1 MKQEQNPCRVTIG
14 EKTLQ
19 VPAGTLFAE
28 LAREE
33 QKNMRNRILLV
44 SVNGE
49 LRELASP
56 VTEDCSVRM
65 ITAAEKPGYQTLERS
80 TVFLMLKAFDDILG
94 LWKTDHVIVDFSAGT
109 GLFCRLSG
117 STQVTREL
125 LDSVEKRM
133 RELSDA
139 AVPIVKQTVRTEDAI
154 RFFRENG
161 MRGKEHLFRFRRSS
175 RVNVY
180 SLDGY
185 MDYFYGYMVPDT
197 SYVTMFA
204 LELFE
209 TGFLLRIPP
218 MWHPEGVVQ
227 SSFSGKVFRALYN
240 TTIRA
245 EKLGLGDVAGL
256 NEYVAA
262 GQTQNLILSQEAIM
276 EKRIGDIAQQIQD
289 RKGVRFVMIAGP
301 SSSGKTT
308 FSNRLCTQL
317 RALGMNPHPIEV
329 DNYFRAREQTPR
341 DENGEY
347 DFECLGAMDTE
358 LFNSD
363 MKKLMEGQRIELPTY
378 NFLTGNR
385 EYRGNSLLFGE
396 NDILVLE
403 GIHCLN
409 EAFSFAL
416 PAESKMKIYISCLT
430 QMNIDE
436 HNRIPTTDA
445 RLLRRITRDARV
457 RGNSARATLQRWP
470 SVGRGEL
477 KYIFPYQEDADIVF
491 NSSVIYETAV
501 LKPYAEALLFGVP
514 KDCPEFAEAKR
525 LLKFLDYFL
534 TIPNDNVPETSILRE
549 FIGGGVYKV

>member
-1 MKQEQNPCRVTIG
+1 
-14 EKTLQ
+14 
-19 VPAGTLFAE
+19 
-28 LAREE
+28 
-33 QKNMRNRILLV
+33 
-44 SVNGE
+44 
-49 LRELASP
+49 
-56 VTEDCSVRM
+56 
-65 ITAAEKPGYQTLERS
+65 
-80 TVFLMLKAFDDILG
+80 
-94 LWKTDHVIVDFSAGT
+94 
-109 GLFCRLSG
+109 
-117 STQVTREL
+117 
-125 LDSVEKRM
+125 
-133 RELSDA
+133 
-139 AVPIVKQTVRTEDAI
+139 
-154 RFFRENG
+154 
-161 MRGKEHLFRFRRSS
+161 
-175 RVNVY
+175 
-180 SLDGY
+180 
-185 MDYFYGYMVPDT
+185 
-197 SYVTMFA
+197 
-204 LELFE
+204 
-209 TGFLLRIPP
+209 
-218 MWHPEGVVQ
+218 
-227 SSFSGKVFRALYN
+227 
-240 TTIRA
+240 
-245 EKLGLGDVAGL
+245 
-256 NEYVAA
+256 
-262 GQTQNLILSQEAIM
+262 M
-276 EKRIGDIAQQIQD
+276 EKRIGDIAQQIFD
-289 RKGVRFVMIAGP
+289 RKGVRFVMVAGP

-317 RALGMNPHPIEV
+317 RALGMYPHPIEV
-329 DNYFRAREQTPR
+329 DNYFKEREQTPR

-358 LFNSD
+358 LFNRD
-363 MKKLMEGQRIELPTY
+363 MKKLMEGERVELPTY

-409 EAFSFAL
+409 EAFSYAL

-477 KYIFPYQEDADIVF
+477 KYIFPFQEDADIVF

-514 KDCPEFAEAKR
+514 KDCPEFVEAKR

-534 TIPNDNVPETSILRE
+534 TIPNDDVPETSILRE